1 MDKRM
6 AGLVLVIILTVAAVT
21 FFRTCVLGLSPFDS
35 IKTVAWRNPGLAIPM
50 TMGMLAVAAVVG
62 MLGIALRLMADKA
75 EKDEESDRF
84 SDARRGASSTP
95 GTARTGT
102 PSAWSSPGPC
112 MCRTFPIRTRG
123 M

>member
-6 AGLVLVIILTVAAVT
+6 AGLVLVIILTVAAGT

-35 IKTVAWRNPGLAIPM
+35 IKTVAWRDPSLAILM

-75 EKDEESDRF
+75 EKDEDQRCSEGRILHSGHRPHGH
-84 SDARRGASSTP
+84 AIGVE
-95 GTARTGT
+95 
-102 PSAWSSPGPC
+102 
-112 MCRTFPIRTRG
+112 
-123 M
+123 